1 MESYIHL
8 WPTVNDRLNALGVYL
23 KSTFYPGRLFEHGR
37 LFGRAVYLLVVPV
50 TYLCYSK
57 NVKISRVLLDEL
69 QKKKMYQQFTLN
81 IVLEKIGKYPY
92 FKT

>member
-1 MESYIHL
+1 MTCN
-8 WPTVNDRLNALGVYL
+8 TVNDRLNALGVHL
-23 KSTFYPGRLFEHGR
+23 KSKFYPGRLFGR
-37 LFGRAVYLLVVPV
+37 GVYLLVVPV
-50 TYLCYSK
+50 TYLRYSK

-81 IVLEKIGKYPY
+81 IVFRKDWKISLFY